1 MGRRT
6 RFGDLAARVLGT
18 RAIVRAP
25 IWLYR
30 LRLGFLL
37 GHRMLLL
44 EHRGRRT
51 GSVRHTVLEV
61 VDRPHPGRYVVAAGF
76 GRRAQWCRNVLADP
90 RVRISV
96 GTRRR
101 VEATAI
107 PLSADEVAATITRYR
122 RQHPL
127 AWSALGPT
135 LSAALDAPLA
145 ELPMFELA
153 TTATSPP

>member
-1 MGRRT
+1 MDRRNAL
-6 RFGDLAARVLGT
+6 GDLAALFLRN
-18 RAIVRAP
+18 RALVRAP

-37 GHRMLLL
+37 GHRILLL

-51 GSVRHTVLEV
+51 GVPRYTVLEV
-61 VDRPHPGRYVVAAGF
+61 IDRPRPGSYVVAAGF

-96 GTRRR
+96 GIHRG
-101 VEATAI
+101 VEARAI
-107 PLSADEVAATITRYR
+107 PLSGPAVSDTLARYR
-122 RQHPL
+122 QLHPA
-127 AWSALGPT
+127 AWSVLGPT

-153 TTATSPP
+153 TATSLP